1 MVPIQILTSSSS
13 VNNELTHS
21 HIINTFMETYGNQV
35 ESADEVFGDESQYTA
50 IVKVLIVRSM

>member
-50 IVKVLIVRSM
+50 IVKVLIVHSM